1 MGLRAMGLR
10 IMELRGVGFR
20 AMLGGGGT
28 VPARLLYSLLL
39 YLLLPA
45 ILLRLCW
52 RALRAPAYA
61 RRWGER
67 FGRVAPLL
75 GPGSGPVIWI
85 HAVSVGE
92 TLAALPLIRRLQAA
106 QPQARLLVTTTTPT
120 GSARVRAALGDGVA
134 HCYAPYDFPHA
145 VRRFLR
151 RVQPALLIVMET
163 ELWPNLLHG
172 CARRDIPVVLANA
185 RLSARSAAGY
195 ARVAALT
202 RPMLAALT
210 RVAAQTGADGER
222 FLALGLEPER
232 LHVTGNLKFDLELD
246 AALRARAHQ
255 LRAAWRGGVRP
266 IWLAASTHEGED
278 EIVLAAH
285 RQLLATRPDALLV
298 LVPRHPERFDR
309 VHALCMGQ
317 GFRTLRHSAGRP
329 PAIDTQVLLGDT
341 MGELLAFCGAADLVF
356 VGGSLVPVG
365 GHNLIEPA
373 AWGRPVLSGPELF
386 NFAEAAALLETGGGL
401 RICADGAALA
411 AAVAELLDQP
421 ERRAAMGAAAHAVAA
436 ANRGALTRLAAIID
450 PLCPR

>member
-1 MGLRAMGLR
+1 M
-10 IMELRGVGFR
+10 
-20 AMLGGGGT
+20 
-28 VPARLLYSLLL
+28 PARLLYSLLL

-67 FGRVAPLL
+67 FGRVAPL
-75 GPGSGPVIWI
+75 PGPVIWV

-145 VRRFLR
+145 VGRFLR

-172 CARRDIPVVLANA
+172 CARRGIPVVLANA

-195 ARVAALT
+195 GRVAALT

-210 RVAAQTGADGER
+210 RVAAQTREDGER
-222 FLALGLEPER
+222 FLALGLAPEK
-232 LHVTGNLKFDLELD
+232 LQVTGNIKFDLELD

-255 LRAAWRGGVRP
+255 LRAAWRGGARS

-278 EIVLAAH
+278 ELVLAAH
-285 RQLLATRPDALLV
+285 SQLLATRPDALLV

-309 VHALCMGQ
+309 AHALCMGQ
-317 GFRTLRHSAGRP
+317 GFRTLRHSAGQP

-341 MGELLAFCGAADLVF
+341 MGELLAFCGAVDLVF

-373 AWGRPVLSGPELF
+373 AWGRPVLSGPQVF
-386 NFAEAAALLETGGGL
+386 NFVEAARLLEVGGGL

-411 AAVAELLDQP
+411 DAVAELLDQP
-421 ERRAAMGAAAHAVAA
+421 GRCAAMGAAAHAVAA
-436 ANRGALTRLAAIID
+436 ANRGALARLDALIA

>member
-1 MGLRAMGLR
+1 
-10 IMELRGVGFR
+10 
-20 AMLGGGGT
+20 ML
-28 VPARLLYSLLL
+28 ARLLYSLLL

-45 ILLRLCW
+45 MLLRLCW

-67 FGRVAPLL
+67 FGRVAPLA
-75 GPGSGPVIWI
+75 GPVIWV

-106 QPQARLLVTTTTPT
+106 HPRAQLLVTTTTPT
-120 GSARVRAALGDGVA
+120 GSALVRTQLGDGVA

-145 VRRFLR
+145 VRRFLD
-151 RVQPALLIVMET
+151 RVRPGLLIVMET
-163 ELWPNLLHG
+163 ELWPNVLHG
-172 CARRDIPVVLANA
+172 CARRGIPVVLANA

-195 ARVAALT
+195 GRVAALT

-210 RVAAQTGADGER
+210 RVAAQTREDGER
-222 FLALGLEPER
+222 LLALGLAPDR
-232 LHVTGNLKFDLELD
+232 LHVTGNIKFDLELD
-246 AALRARAHQ
+246 AALHERAHR
-255 LRAAWRGGVRP
+255 LRADWRGGARP

-278 EIVLAAH
+278 EPVLAAH
-285 RQLLATRPDALLV
+285 RRLLAVRPDALLV
-298 LVPRHPERFDR
+298 LVPRHPERFAR
-309 VHALCMGQ
+309 VHALCARQ
-317 GFRTLRHSAGRP
+317 GLRVLRRSAGQAP
-329 PAIDTQVLLGDT
+329 VADTQVLLGDT

-373 AWGRPVLSGPELF
+373 AWGKPVLSGPEVF
-386 NFAEAAALLETGGGL
+386 NFVEAARLLEAAGGL

-411 AAVAELLDQP
+411 DAVVELLGQP
-421 ERRAAMGAAAHAVAA
+421 ERRAAMGAAARAVAE
-436 ANRGALTRLAAIID
+436 ANRGALARLEALIA

>member
-1 MGLRAMGLR
+1 M
-10 IMELRGVGFR
+10 
-20 AMLGGGGT
+20 
-28 VPARLLYSLLL
+28 PARLLYSLLL

-67 FGRVAPLL
+67 FGRVARLP
-75 GPGSGPVIWI
+75 GPVIWV

-92 TLAALPLIRRLQAA
+92 TLAALPLIRRLLAA
-106 QPQARLLVTTTTPT
+106 HPRARLLVTTTTPT
-120 GSARVRAALGDGVA
+120 GSAQVRAALGEGVA

-145 VRRFLR
+145 VRRFLDLVR
-151 RVQPALLIVMET
+151 PALLIVMET

-172 CARRDIPVVLANA
+172 CARRGIPVVLANA

-202 RPMLAALT
+202 QPMLAALT
-210 RVAAQTGADGER
+210 RVAAQTREDGER
-222 FLALGLEPER
+222 LLALGLAPDR
-232 LHVTGNLKFDLELD
+232 LQVTGNIKFDLELD
-246 AALRARAHQ
+246 DALRERTRC
-255 LRAAWRGGVRP
+255 LRDQWRGGARP

-278 EIVLAAH
+278 EPVLATH
-285 RQLLATRPDALLV
+285 RRLLASRPDALLV
-298 LVPRHPERFDR
+298 LVPRHPERFER
-309 VHALCMGQ
+309 VHALCRRQ
-317 GFRTLRHSAGRP
+317 GFAVVRRSEGRQ
-329 PAIDTQVLLGDT
+329 PAADAQVLLGDT
-341 MGELLAFCGAADLVF
+341 MGELLAFCGAVDLVF

-386 NFAEAAALLETGGGL
+386 NFEEAAALLAAGGGL
-401 RICADGAALA
+401 RICADGGALA
-411 AAVAELLDQP
+411 AAVVELLGQP
-421 ERRAAMGAAAHAVAA
+421 ERCAAMGAAAHAVAEV
-436 ANRGALTRLAAIID
+436 NRGALARLVAIID

>member
-1 MGLRAMGLR
+1 M
-10 IMELRGVGFR
+10 
-20 AMLGGGGT
+20 
-28 VPARLLYSLLL
+28 PARLLYSLLL
-39 YLLLPA
+39 YLLLPT

-67 FGRVAPLL
+67 LGRVAPL
-75 GPGSGPVIWI
+75 SGTVIWV

-120 GSARVRAALGDGVA
+120 GSARVRAALGDGVV

-145 VRRFLR
+145 VRRFLD
-151 RVQPALLIVMET
+151 RVRPGLLIVMET
-163 ELWPNLLHG
+163 ELWPNVLHG
-172 CARRDIPVVLANA
+172 CARRGIPVVLANA

-195 ARVAALT
+195 GRVAALT

-210 RVAAQTGADGER
+210 RVAAQTREDGER
-222 FLALGLEPER
+222 LLALGLAPDR
-232 LHVTGNLKFDLELD
+232 LHVTGNIKFDLELD
-246 AALRARAHQ
+246 AALHERAHR
-255 LRAAWRGGVRP
+255 LRADWRGGARP

-278 EIVLAAH
+278 EPVLAAH
-285 RQLLATRPDALLV
+285 RRLLAVRPDALLV
-298 LVPRHPERFDR
+298 LVPRHPERFAR
-309 VHALCMGQ
+309 VHALCARQ
-317 GFRTLRHSAGRP
+317 GLRVLRRSAGQAP
-329 PAIDTQVLLGDT
+329 VADTQVLLGDT

-373 AWGRPVLSGPELF
+373 AWGKPVLSGPEVF
-386 NFAEAAALLETGGGL
+386 NFVEAARLLEAAGGL

-411 AAVAELLDQP
+411 DAVVELLGQP
-421 ERRAAMGAAAHAVAA
+421 ERRAAMGAAARAVAE
-436 ANRGALTRLAAIID
+436 ANRGALARLEALIA

>member
-1 MGLRAMGLR
+1 M
-10 IMELRGVGFR
+10 
-20 AMLGGGGT
+20 
-28 VPARLLYSLLL
+28 PARLLYSLLL
-39 YLLLPA
+39 YLSLPA

-67 FGRVAPLL
+67 FGRVAPL
-75 GPGSGPVIWI
+75 SAPVIWV

-92 TLAALPLIRRLQAA
+92 TLAALPLVRRLQAT
-106 QPQARLLVTTTTPT
+106 QPRARLLVTTTTPT
-120 GSARVRAALGDGVA
+120 GSALVRAQLGDGVV

-145 VRRFLR
+145 VHRFLDR
-151 RVQPALLIVMET
+151 AQPALLIVMET

-172 CARRDIPVVLANA
+172 CARRGIPVVLANA

-210 RVAAQTGADGER
+210 RVAAQTRVDGER
-222 FLALGLEPER
+222 FLALGLPPER
-232 LHVTGNLKFDLELD
+232 LCVTGNIKFDLELD
-246 AALRARAHQ
+246 AALRERARC
-255 LRAAWRGGVRP
+255 LRDEWRGQRARP

-278 EIVLAAH
+278 EPVLAAH
-285 RQLLATRPDALLV
+285 RRLLAVRPDALLV
-298 LVPRHPERFDR
+298 LVPRHPERFER
-309 VHALCMGQ
+309 VHALCARQ
-317 GFRTLRHSAGRP
+317 RLRVLRRSAGQP
-329 PAIDTQVLLGDT
+329 PAADTQVLLGDT

-373 AWGRPVLSGPELF
+373 AWGQPVLSGPQVF
-386 NFAEAAALLETGGGL
+386 NFVEAARLLEAGGGL
-401 RICADGAALA
+401 RICADGAALSD
-411 AAVAELLDQP
+411 AVVELFGQP
-421 ERRAAMGAAAHAVAA
+421 GRRAAMGAAARVVAE
-436 ANRGALTRLAAIID
+436 ANRGALARLEEVIA